1 MAMFDSGVFGFL
13 PICASKGENF
23 VTPCV
28 VILSVLFLRLFNIS
42 ATSEASLYG
51 VFDWSIFITANLRL
65 IV

>member
-1 MAMFDSGVFGFL
+1 MAMFDSWVFGFL
-13 PICASKGENF
+13 PMCASNGEIF
-23 VTPCV
+23 VTPCC
-28 VILSVLFLRLFNIS
+28 VILSVFIIS